1 MPIPLYR
8 LVAISIFTA
17 STLLIAQEAAPPKA
31 AIPEFPA
38 STTAAPAATPDPT
51 APTQANPLP
60 ATEETPV
67 KPALK
72 LLTKSEEKERRKKE
86 KQAERDRKDAEA
98 DKTYLKLQGE
108 DIVAPTLDADGNP
121 IKLQPCSKKDKACIK
136 KRKAILNRKK
146 VGMKIENGTL
156 TVDGWTGKARLNY
169 DITEMKYLYVSTPG
183 LGTVIISNQIFPGSV
198 EEKNALSGSTLTVT
212 TSDGHTIQIAS
223 EKPLVDKK
231 SQSVW
236 VASDPAY
243 VYPAKY
249 PTLGYGSIAHAPYNW
264 PGARPMSEQQQKLA
278 AKAPALPP
286 GLEAKQIVLPCQKV
300 LSGQHTI
307 PVKINDVM
315 MTPPACP
322 MSASDAV
329 PTPVQPAALV
339 PSPK

>member
-1 MPIPLYR
+1 M
-8 LVAISIFTA
+8 
-17 STLLIAQEAAPPKA
+17 LLWGQETAPPKV
-31 AIPEFPA
+31 AIPEFPG
-38 STTAAPAATPDPT
+38 STTATPATATPTTPDPT
-51 APTQANPLP
+51 APAQANPI
-60 ATEETPV
+60 PV
-67 KPALK
+67 PITAQKP
-72 LLTKSEEKERRKKE
+72 LTRSEEKERRKKE
-86 KQAERDRKDAEA
+86 RQAEKDRKDAEA
-98 DKTYLKLQGE
+98 EKTYLKLQGE

-136 KRKAILNRKK
+136 KRKALLNRKK

-198 EEKNALSGSTLTVT
+198 EEKNALSGNTLTVT

-223 EKPLVDKK
+223 DKPLVDKR

-236 VASDPAY
+236 VSSDPAY

-249 PTLGYGSIAHAPYNW
+249 PTLGYGSTARSPYNW
-264 PGARPMSEQQQKLA
+264 PGARPMTEQQQKLA

-286 GLEAKQIVLPCQKV
+286 GLEAKQIVLPCQTV
-300 LSGQHTI
+300 LPGQHPT

-315 MTPPACP
+315 ITPPVCP
-322 MSASDAV
+322 PATSGVTQPSAQPLV
-329 PTPVQPAALV
+329 PA